1 MGAQGLRLDARRPGS
16 TQWLRGGLVLPDAVD
31 LLDERSRE
39 AYIGVLIHVAAAD
52 GDLVREESAA
62 IEAAMGRAMIRPKQ
76 REKLR
81 PQLIVQN
88 KLSTLLDQLSEDA
101 CRVVL
106 RDSMI
111 IAAVDGDYHES
122 ELKAIRQIAKASGVS
137 KKELKSLFTWVED
150 GWRWMARGRGILGV
164 NLAGDE
170 SLLD

>member
-1 MGAQGLRLDARRPGS
+1 M
-16 TQWLRGGLVLPDAVD
+16 LPDAVD

-39 AYIGVLIHVAAAD
+39 AYVGVLIHVAAAD

-81 PQLIVQN
+81 PQLAEQSELA
-88 KLSTLLDQLSEDA
+88 KLLEQLSKDA

-122 ELKAIRQIAKASGVS
+122 ELEAIREIAKAGGVN
-137 KKELKSLFTWVED
+137 KKELDSLFNWVED

-170 SLLD
+170 GLLD

>member
-1 MGAQGLRLDARRPGS
+1 M
-16 TQWLRGGLVLPDAVD
+16 LPDAVD

-39 AYIGVLIHVAAAD
+39 AYVGVLIHVAAAD

-81 PQLIVQN
+81 PQLAEQN
-88 KLSTLLDQLSEDA
+88 KLAKLLDQLSEDA

-106 RDSMI
+106 RDSTI

-122 ELKAIRQIAKASGVS
+122 ELEAIREIAKASGVS
-137 KKELKSLFTWVED
+137 KKELDSLFNWVED
-150 GWRWMARGRGILGV
+150 GWRWMARGRDILGV

-170 SLLD
+170 GLLD

>member
-1 MGAQGLRLDARRPGS
+1 M
-16 TQWLRGGLVLPDAVD
+16 LPDAVD

-39 AYIGVLIHVAAAD
+39 AYVGVLIHVAAAD

-81 PQLIVQN
+81 PQLAEQN
-88 KLSTLLDQLSEDA
+88 KLSKLLDQLSEDA

-122 ELKAIRQIAKASGVS
+122 ELEAIREIAKAGGVN
-137 KKELKSLFTWVED
+137 KKELDSLFNWVED

-170 SLLD
+170 GLLD

>member
-1 MGAQGLRLDARRPGS
+1 M
-16 TQWLRGGLVLPDAVD
+16 LPDAVD

-39 AYIGVLIHVAAAD
+39 AYVGVLIHVAAAD

-81 PQLIVQN
+81 PQLAEQN
-88 KLSTLLDQLSEDA
+88 KLSKLLDQLSEDA

-122 ELKAIRQIAKASGVS
+122 ELEAIREIAKAGGVN
-137 KKELKSLFTWVED
+137 KKDLDSLFNWVED

-170 SLLD
+170 SLLG

>member
-1 MGAQGLRLDARRPGS
+1 M
-16 TQWLRGGLVLPDAVD
+16 LPDAVD
-31 LLDERSRE
+31 LLDEKSRE
-39 AYIGVLIHVAAAD
+39 AYVGVLIHVAAAD

-81 PQLIVQN
+81 PQLTEQN
-88 KLSTLLDQLSEDA
+88 QLSKFLDQLSKDA

-122 ELKAIRQIAKASGVS
+122 ELKAIREIAKAGGVK
-137 KKELKSLFTWVED
+137 KKELDSLFTWVED

-170 SLLD
+170 SLLDSFQKT

>member
-1 MGAQGLRLDARRPGS
+1 MVEGGS
-16 TQWLRGGLVLPDAVD
+16 LVLPDAVD

-39 AYIGVLIHVAAAD
+39 AYVGVLIHVAAAD

-81 PQLIVQN
+81 PKLAVQGE
-88 KLSTLLDQLSEDA
+88 LSNLLEQLSEEA
-101 CRVVL
+101 CKVVL
-106 RDSMI
+106 RDAMI
-111 IAAVDGDYHES
+111 IAAVDGDYHKS
-122 ELKAIRQIAKASGVS
+122 ELKAIREIAKASGVT
-137 KKELKSLFTWVED
+137 KEELDSLFSWVED

-170 SLLD
+170 ILLD

>member
-1 MGAQGLRLDARRPGS
+1 M
-16 TQWLRGGLVLPDAVD
+16 LPDAVD

-39 AYIGVLIHVAAAD
+39 AYVGVLIHVAAAD

-81 PQLIVQN
+81 PQLAEQS
-88 KLSTLLDQLSEDA
+88 KLAKLLDQLSEDA

-122 ELKAIRQIAKASGVS
+122 ELEAIREIAKAGGVN
-137 KKELKSLFTWVED
+137 KKELDSLFNWVED

-170 SLLD
+170 GLLD

>member
-1 MGAQGLRLDARRPGS
+1 M
-16 TQWLRGGLVLPDAVD
+16 LPDAVD

-39 AYIGVLIHVAAAD
+39 AYVGVLIHVAAAD

-81 PQLIVQN
+81 PQLAKQN
-88 KLSTLLDQLSEDA
+88 ELPKLLGQLSEDA

-122 ELKAIRQIAKASGVS
+122 ELEVIKEIAKVSGVS
-137 KKELKSLFTWVED
+137 KKELDSLFNWVED

-170 SLLD
+170 GLLD

>member
-1 MGAQGLRLDARRPGS
+1 
-16 TQWLRGGLVLPDAVD
+16 VLPDAVD
-31 LLDERSRE
+31 LLDEKSRE
-39 AYIGVLIHVAAAD
+39 AYVGVLIHVAAAD

-81 PQLIVQN
+81 PQLTEQN
-88 KLSTLLDQLSEDA
+88 ELSKFLDQLSKDA

-122 ELKAIRQIAKASGVS
+122 ELKAIREIAKAGGVK
-137 KKELKSLFTWVED
+137 KKELDSLFTWVED

>member
-1 MGAQGLRLDARRPGS
+1 M
-16 TQWLRGGLVLPDAVD
+16 LPDAVD

-39 AYIGVLIHVAAAD
+39 AYVGVLIHVAAAD

-81 PQLIVQN
+81 PQLAEQN
-88 KLSTLLDQLSEDA
+88 KLAKLLEQLSEDA

-106 RDSMI
+106 RDSLI

-122 ELKAIRQIAKASGVS
+122 ELEAIREIAKAGGVN
-137 KKELKSLFTWVED
+137 KKDLDSLFNWVED

-164 NLAGDE
+164 NIAGAE
-170 SLLD
+170 GFIK

>member
-1 MGAQGLRLDARRPGS
+1 M
-16 TQWLRGGLVLPDAVD
+16 LPDAVD

-39 AYIGVLIHVAAAD
+39 AYVGVLIHVAAAD

-81 PQLIVQN
+81 PQLAEQN
-88 KLSTLLDQLSEDA
+88 KLAKLLEQLSEDA

-106 RDSMI
+106 RDSLI

-122 ELKAIRQIAKASGVS
+122 ELEAIREIAKAGRVN
-137 KKELKSLFTWVED
+137 KKDLDSLFNWVED
-150 GWRWMARGRGILGV
+150 GWRWMARGRDILGV

-170 SLLD
+170 GLLD

>member
-1 MGAQGLRLDARRPGS
+1 M
-16 TQWLRGGLVLPDAVD
+16 LPDAVD

-39 AYIGVLIHVAAAD
+39 AYVGVLIHVAAAD

-81 PQLIVQN
+81 PQLAKQN
-88 KLSTLLDQLSEDA
+88 ELPKLLGQLSEDA

-122 ELKAIRQIAKASGVS
+122 ELEAIKEIAKAGGVS
-137 KKELKSLFTWVED
+137 KKELDSLFNWVED
-150 GWRWMARGRGILGV
+150 GWRWMARGRDILGV

>member
-1 MGAQGLRLDARRPGS
+1 M
-16 TQWLRGGLVLPDAVD
+16 LPDAVD

-39 AYIGVLIHVAAAD
+39 AYVGVLIHVAAAD
-52 GDLVREESAA
+52 GDLVREECAA

-81 PQLIVQN
+81 PQLAKQN
-88 KLSTLLDQLSEDA
+88 ELPKLLGQLSEDA

-122 ELKAIRQIAKASGVS
+122 ELEAIKEIAKASGVS
-137 KKELKSLFTWVED
+137 KKELDSLFNWVED

-170 SLLD
+170 GLLD

>member
-1 MGAQGLRLDARRPGS
+1 
-16 TQWLRGGLVLPDAVD
+16 
-31 LLDERSRE
+31 
-39 AYIGVLIHVAAAD
+39 VAAAD

-76 REKLR
+76 RELLR
-81 PQLIVQN
+81 PKLIEQTQLN
-88 KLSTLLDQLSEDA
+88 KLLEQLSEDA

-122 ELKAIRQIAKASGVS
+122 ELDAIHEIAKASGVS
-137 KKELKSLFTWVED
+137 QDELKSLFNWVED
-150 GWRWMARGRGILGV
+150 GWRWMAYGRSILGV

-170 SLLD
+170 SLLEDS

>member
-1 MGAQGLRLDARRPGS
+1 M
-16 TQWLRGGLVLPDAVD
+16 LPDAVD

-39 AYIGVLIHVAAAD
+39 AYVGVLIHVAAAD

-81 PQLIVQN
+81 PQLAEQN
-88 KLSTLLDQLSEDA
+88 KLAKLLDQLSEDA

-122 ELKAIRQIAKASGVS
+122 ELEAIREIAKAGGVN
-137 KKELKSLFTWVED
+137 KKDLDSLFNWVED

-170 SLLD
+170 GLLD

>member
-1 MGAQGLRLDARRPGS
+1 M
-16 TQWLRGGLVLPDAVD
+16 LPDAVD

-39 AYIGVLIHVAAAD
+39 AYVGVLIHVAAVD

-81 PQLIVQN
+81 P
-88 KLSTLLDQLSEDA
+88 KLAEHDELDQLLEQLSEEA
-101 CRVVL
+101 CKVVL
-106 RDSMI
+106 RDAMI
-111 IAAVDGDYHES
+111 IAAVDGDYHKS
-122 ELKAIRQIAKASGVS
+122 ELKVIREIAKASGVT
-137 KKELKSLFTWVED
+137 KKELDSLFSWVED

-170 SLLD
+170 SLLG

>member
-1 MGAQGLRLDARRPGS
+1 M
-16 TQWLRGGLVLPDAVD
+16 LPDAVD

-39 AYIGVLIHVAAAD
+39 AYVGVLIHVAAAD

-81 PQLIVQN
+81 PQLAEQN
-88 KLSTLLDQLSEDA
+88 KLAKLLEQLSEDA

-122 ELKAIRQIAKASGVS
+122 ELEAIREIAKAGGVN
-137 KKELKSLFTWVED
+137 KKDLDSLFNWVED

-170 SLLD
+170 GLLD

>member
-1 MGAQGLRLDARRPGS
+1 M
-16 TQWLRGGLVLPDAVD
+16 LPDAVD

-39 AYIGVLIHVAAAD
+39 AYVGILIHVAAAD

-62 IEAAMGRAMIRPKQ
+62 IEAAMGRARIRPKQ

-81 PQLIVQN
+81 PQFAEQN
-88 KLSTLLDQLSEDA
+88 KLAKLLEQLSEDA
-101 CRVVL
+101 CRGVL
-106 RDSMI
+106 RDSLI

-122 ELKAIRQIAKASGVS
+122 ELEAIREIAKAGGVN
-137 KKELKSLFTWVED
+137 KKDLDSLFNWVED

-170 SLLD
+170 GLLD

>member
-1 MGAQGLRLDARRPGS
+1 M
-16 TQWLRGGLVLPDAVD
+16 LPDAVD

-39 AYIGVLIHVAAAD
+39 AYVGVLIHVAAAD

-81 PQLIVQN
+81 PQLAKQN
-88 KLSTLLDQLSEDA
+88 ELPKLLGQLSEDA

-122 ELKAIRQIAKASGVS
+122 ELEAIKEIAKASGVS
-137 KKELKSLFTWVED
+137 KKELDSLFNWVED

-170 SLLD
+170 SLMD

>member
-1 MGAQGLRLDARRPGS
+1 M
-16 TQWLRGGLVLPDAVD
+16 LPDAVD

-39 AYIGVLIHVAAAD
+39 AYVGVLIHVAAAD

-81 PQLIVQN
+81 PQLAEQSELA
-88 KLSTLLDQLSEDA
+88 KLLEQLSEDA

-122 ELKAIRQIAKASGVS
+122 ELEAIREIAKAGGVN
-137 KKELKSLFTWVED
+137 KKDLDSLFNWVED

-170 SLLD
+170 GLLD

>member
-1 MGAQGLRLDARRPGS
+1 
-16 TQWLRGGLVLPDAVD
+16 VLPDAVD

-39 AYIGVLIHVAAAD
+39 AYVGVLIHVAAAD

-81 PQLIVQN
+81 PKLAEQN
-88 KLSTLLDQLSEDA
+88 KLSKLLDQLSEDA

-122 ELKAIRQIAKASGVS
+122 ELEAIKEIAKASGVS
-137 KKELKSLFTWVED
+137 KKELDSLFTWVED

-170 SLLD
+170 GLLD

>member
-1 MGAQGLRLDARRPGS
+1 LDARRSGS
-16 TQWLRGGLVLPDAVD
+16 PQWLRGGLVLPDAVD

-39 AYIGVLIHVAAAD
+39 AYVGVLIHVAAAD

-81 PQLIVQN
+81 PQLAEQSQ
-88 KLSTLLDQLSEDA
+88 LSKLLDQLSEDA

-122 ELKAIRQIAKASGVS
+122 ELEAIQEIAKAGDVS
-137 KKELKSLFTWVED
+137 KEELDSLFNWVED

-170 SLLD
+170 GLLD

>member
-1 MGAQGLRLDARRPGS
+1 
-16 TQWLRGGLVLPDAVD
+16 VLPDAVD

-39 AYIGVLIHVAAAD
+39 AYVGVLIHVAAAD

-81 PQLIVQN
+81 P
-88 KLSTLLDQLSEDA
+88 KLVEQTELTKLLEQLSEDA
-101 CRVVL
+101 CKVVL

-122 ELKAIRQIAKASGVS
+122 ELKVIHEIAKASGVS
-137 KKELKSLFTWVED
+137 NHELKSLFNWVED
-150 GWRWMARGRGILGV
+150 GWRWMASGRSILGV

-170 SLLD
+170 SLLGDSEES